1 MQVASRQCLWKD
13 TGFGTDVVVELTP
26 ETGLYLRFGLWGFE
40 GAQVCVRWGDGSMA
54 EEHDYRSGD
63 VYVDHTFKSYGR
75 YHVLF
80 ENVRGLG
87 FRVLDGQPQ
96 YAYDA
101 AVKSVVDGSCRV
113 ERSLSAC
120 FKRAANLERV
130 VLPGVTVFGQ
140 RDYAYCAKLREVVAP
155 KAEYFY
161 DGTFEHCTEL
171 ERLEFVGGT
180 MWRSVFMGCTRLRE
194 LRFSRVDQIS
204 TRCFADTPNLMDIWI
219 PDKTVDQI
227 RQVAPDGNIVA
238 GYGAKFPWNAN
249 ASCRFHGKDGTVRA
263 DGVVLERF

>member
-1 MQVASRQCLWKD
+1 MQVASRQCLWDD
-13 TGFGTDVVVELTP
+13 TGFGTEVEVEMTP
-26 ETGLYLRFGLWGFE
+26 ETGLFIRFGFWFAE
-40 GAQVCVRWGDGSMA
+40 ERPVKVRWGDGSVA
-54 EEHDYRSGD
+54 EERTYRSGD

-101 AVKSVVDGSCRV
+101 AVRSVVDHSGMV

-120 FKRAANLERV
+120 FKRAANLERI

-140 RDYAYCAKLREVVAP
+140 RDYAYCSKLREVVAP
-155 KAEYFY
+155 DAEYFY

-219 PDKTVDQI
+219 PDKTIDQI
-227 RQVAPDGNIVA
+227 RQVAPTGNIVA
-238 GYGAKFPWNAN
+238 GYNAKFPWDAN
-249 ASCRFHGKDGTVRA
+249 AGCRFHGKDGTVRA
-263 DGVVLERF
+263 DGVVLERL